1 MLDERTKVPPP
12 AGAGP
17 VTTQH
22 RQAPRQQ
29 PPTPEPATPAIEPA
43 APPLWPLKLQLTT
56 PIEIRGADGSQ
67 QAYITE
73 LEFRQPTGAD
83 LIACGIPVSVDYRTN
98 SPRIEPDAM
107 AAMAARLSGKPPLYL
122 QRMDSKDFVTLCWKL
137 RDFFLPNFD
146 QLM

>member
-1 MLDERTKVPPP
+1 MDDRTRPP

-22 RQAPRQQ
+22 RRQAPA
-29 PPTPEPATPAIEPA
+29 PAPAPEEALSIEPVKSI
-43 APPLWPLKLQLTT
+43 WPLTLQLTT

-107 AAMAARLSGKPPLYL
+107 AAMAARLSGKPPLYM
-122 QRMDSKDFVTLCWKL
+122 QKMDSKDFVTLCWKL